1 MITRHPQDIL
11 NDLTADHNREY
22 DRIMSIRSTKS
33 RAAELRAEADR
44 LAAERELVLARI
56 AEAEAAASKFEEP
69 GPGSK
74 ILIEAVFP
82 GSSRQRAAGEKT
94 KYEYLAMRI
103 ENPRAGG
110 ENWYVTGQKGKTN
123 WAAILQ
129 LVENARE
136 VEIYDLDFHR

>member
-1 MITRHPQDIL
+1 
-11 NDLTADHNREY
+11 
-22 DRIMSIRSTKS
+22 MSIRSTNN

-44 LAAERELVLARI
+44 LQAERELVLARI
-56 AEAEAAASKFEEP
+56 AEAEAAARKYDEP

-82 GSSRQRAAGEKT
+82 GSYRQREAGEKT
-94 KYEYLAMRI
+94 KYQYLALRT

-123 WAAILQ
+123 WAAILR

-136 VEIYDLDFHR
+136 VEIYDLDFER